1 MSIAINNLT
10 YVSVAYLSIERVS
23 DGLVYAFP
31 SPQGF
36 TVNTGITMRQQEGRN
51 ALARNVRTGAYAT
64 GEMPE
69 LVISYNYMNAEL
81 IAFSMGN
88 ELISG
93 SFSSYYPKLV
103 SVTAA
108 AIPGDATVGSI
119 LNGISADVAA
129 SAAYKKDGV
138 SVALTR
144 QPYATFTGASPAN
157 DDSFA
162 IGANGALK
170 FSDNLV
176 SERAVVALK
185 IPKTMTGVSI
195 SEVLVGQLEIHAALV
210 DTLNQITIFEAPNAS
225 VNMEG
230 KTFDFSGEG
239 GIEFNFFLNN
249 PPGACRAWDLIA
261 TTDTV
266 SCS

>member
-1 MSIAINNLT
+1 MSISVNNLT
-10 YVSVAYLSIERVS
+10 YVGVAYLTIQRVQ

-31 SPQGF
+31 APQGF
-36 TVNTGITMRQQEGRN
+36 TVNTGISMRQQEGRN
-51 ALARNVRTGAYAT
+51 ALARNVRTGAYAS

-93 SFSSYYPKLV
+93 TFSSYYPKLV
-103 SVTAA
+103 QVTGASM
-108 AIPGDATVGSI
+108 PGDTVVGNI
-119 LNGISADVAA
+119 LNGLAADVAA
-129 SAAYKKDGV
+129 IAAYKKDGV
-138 SVALTR
+138 SISLTR
-144 QPYATFTGASPAN
+144 QPYATFSGGSPAN

-162 IGANGALK
+162 IGVNGALK

-176 SERAVVALK
+176 TGREVVAMK
-185 IPKTMTGVSI
+185 IPKAFTGVSI
-195 SEVLVGQLEIHAALV
+195 SDVLVGQLEIQAALV
-210 DTLNQITIFEAPNAS
+210 DTMNQITIFQATNAS

-239 GIEFNFFLNN
+239 GVEFNFFLNN
-249 PPGACRAWDLIA
+249 PPGGCRSWDLIA
-261 TTDTV
+261 TTNTV
-266 SCS
+266 SCV